1 MQQFKLSRLALLKND
16 EHAQL
21 IEQVCRILDDHP
33 VDDGHVRRV
42 TARVKSHQKALKGIK
57 CQSRKHALTPVLS
70 ELAEKR
76 RRTLISLKMR
86 VKAAWWSPLSEENE
100 PARVLKF
107 WLDKQGKR
115 LMNGSCMARTR
126 RVNEMLQDAVDDA
139 SLREALTAL
148 RLMPLVDCLRET
160 NEAFSAAFMQR
171 NEERAREEKADSR
184 AVRKAADKDVKL
196 LMKVLLVQAE
206 MEGESRYGELMGE
219 LGKLFAYYW
228 KAVAVRKGR
237 RTAAKAKNGAQ
248 TPPAIDDMKKGR
260 RIAAAAKE
268 ANNRPANTTERK
280 ERHAAVEAEGKKN
293 TESITAVDQVPATA
307 HPVRA
312 TTPQKNLTPPEIIG
326 IRKSG
331 GATATPHKNTALPA
345 RNIGFGS
352 DRQHSG

>member
-115 LMNGSCMARTR
+115 LMNGSYMARTR
-126 RVNEMLQDAVDDA
+126 RVNEMLQDTVGDA

-184 AVRKAADKDVKL
+184 AVREAADKDVKL

-237 RTAAKAKNGAQ
+237 RTAAKAKNGAE
-248 TPPAIDDMKKGR
+248 TPPAIDGMKKGR

-268 ANNRPANTTERK
+268 ANSRPANTTERK
-280 ERHAAVEAEGKKN
+280 EHQVAAA
-293 TESITAVDQVPATA
+293 ITDRKGRYATA
-307 HPVRA
+307 EQEV
-312 TTPQKNLTPPEIIG
+312 QTPPEIIG
-326 IRKSG
+326 MRKG
-331 GATATPHKNTALPA
+331 GGVTATPHKNTGLPA